1 MMLFKK
7 RIIDERVR
15 STVGRWSAVWLGV
28 TQLMVFGV
36 LFYRLYLLGQ
46 PAGELAD
53 FRIVLAISV
62 FGSLMLHLYLGGL
75 LPVPTWKGAVVA
87 YVALAG
93 AVAALGLGIHGIP
106 RPEEWA
112 RTWLPGFAGPALA
125 VGAYWLVAWL
135 GERRIERMIGLAE

>member
-1 MMLFKK
+1 MLFKK
-7 RIIDERVR
+7 RGVDERIR
-15 STVGRWSAVWLGV
+15 STVGTWSAVWLGV
-28 TQLMVFGV
+28 TQLM
-36 LFYRLYLLGQ
+36 
-46 PAGELAD
+46 
-53 FRIVLAISV
+53 V

-87 YVALAG
+87 YVGLAG

-112 RTWLPGFAGPALA
+112 RTWLPGFAGPALG

-135 GERRIERMIGLAE
+135 GERRIERMIGLEE